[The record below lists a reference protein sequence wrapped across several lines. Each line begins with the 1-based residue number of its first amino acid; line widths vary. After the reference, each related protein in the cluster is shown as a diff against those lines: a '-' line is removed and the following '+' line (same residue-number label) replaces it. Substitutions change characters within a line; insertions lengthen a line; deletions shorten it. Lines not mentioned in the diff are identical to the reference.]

1 MKLAI
6 IIFIITLL
14 SYPMPISVVA
24 SDSNSIFFKYL
35 ADFHFSGNVTSS
47 QYGFIIKTP
56 YEGNLSGLLMIELK
70 PINTSCY
77 QALYRFSGKL
87 HVNYKLLTP
96 KELSRDLNFSN
107 STILCSIKD
116 IWKIVTSTSP
126 TTQTYN
132 FTRFSYNYVV
142 NYKGV
147 VTKNNV
153 PSVYLASFFNSS
165 GTIFDNKSKTDYSM
179 ISLGDYYFSLVE
191 NIPIEFKIKTS
202 IYLNYTTPQSKNVIF
217 LDSLSY
223 ITLNQTNYNLEQI
236 NNYNVL
242 NFKTNLGVNF
252 TIITNST
259 VQRISISGSKLSMQ
273 TNGTGKAFLSI
284 FYGKPNLAISL
295 KNIDVK
301 INGKSTQY
309 NLLYLLDYSMINL
322 KYTQSV
328 NEIEIDLGSN
338 VGFYNYTA
346 IKSTQATSQPFDF
359 SIIIIAIIAF
369 ILALLAIFFL
379 RRRY

>member
-1 MKLAI
+1 
-6 IIFIITLL
+6 
-14 SYPMPISVVA
+14 MPISVVA